1 LEDGRKNNG
10 GHRTAGRKSKVDE
23 DKKNFIFM
31 QTIKQLHSK
40 DNDDEAKVEFLK
52 DLAQSERG
60 KMFIAEHIFGKAP
73 QEVKNT
79 NLNLDEKDLTPE
91 IAITI
96 KKIMENDY

>member
-1 LEDGRKNNG
+1 MPFEKGNNLGKGRP
-10 GHRTAGRKSKVDE
+10 SKVDE
-23 DKKNFIFM
+23 EKKNFIFM
-31 QTIKQLHSK
+31 QTIKQLHNK
-40 DNDDEAKVEFLK
+40 DNDDEAKVSFLK

-60 KMFIAEHIFGKAP
+60 KMFIAEHLFGKAP

-91 IAITI
+91 IARTI